1 MKNKLLLATG
11 VFLLCFTAFSA
22 DNVEWPAD
30 FDSKLAAHIEAI
42 TPEPAATSG
51 IVGIFA
57 RQETFGCGY
66 LDGLFRNCAKPG
78 FLLFLH

>member
-1 MKNKLLLATG
+1 MMRKLVMAVFAASLGVAYAEELA
-11 VFLLCFTAFSA
+11 
-22 DNVEWPAD
+22 WPAD